1 MTLRIDRVPVALS
14 ASFSTLRVLQ
24 SEVLAE
30 AWSCPTHPMMTDR
43 DIRLAFLHLRGRTL
57 AAVFLAWASALGLQ
71 AGPPFLSDDP
81 EPVDLHHWELY
92 VFGEGDRTMDANSI
106 SGPAVELNYGIAP
119 NTQLHLVAPIA
130 NSSSAGSGW
139 TSGYGDTEVGV
150 KYRLLDETDSR
161 PQVGIFPMAEMA
173 TGSST
178 RGLGNGLAW
187 YRLPV
192 WVQKSRGAWTTYGGG
207 GVALNSARGQRDHG
221 FAGWLVQRDIGRH
234 LTLGMELFR
243 QGAGTTGG
251 RSSTVANAGGYL
263 KFTDNF
269 NLLFS
274 AGRSVSGERHTLWYL
289 GLYWTGGRDGPGK

>member
-1 MTLRIDRVPVALS
+1 
-14 ASFSTLRVLQ
+14 
-24 SEVLAE
+24 
-30 AWSCPTHPMMTDR
+30 MMTDR

-119 NTQLHLVAPIA
+119 NTQLHLVAPVA
-130 NSSSAGSGW
+130 NSSSAGAGW

-150 KYRLLDETDSR
+150 KYRFLDETDSR

-178 RGLGNGLAW
+178 RGLGNGLA
-187 YRLPV
+187 P
-192 WVQKSRGAWTTYGGG
+192 
-207 GVALNSARGQRDHG
+207 
-221 FAGWLVQRDIGRH
+221 
-234 LTLGMELFR
+234 
-243 QGAGTTGG
+243 
-251 RSSTVANAGGYL
+251 RSSAVNG
-263 KFTDNF
+263 
-269 NLLFS
+269 
-274 AGRSVSGERHTLWYL
+274 
-289 GLYWTGGRDGPGK
+289 